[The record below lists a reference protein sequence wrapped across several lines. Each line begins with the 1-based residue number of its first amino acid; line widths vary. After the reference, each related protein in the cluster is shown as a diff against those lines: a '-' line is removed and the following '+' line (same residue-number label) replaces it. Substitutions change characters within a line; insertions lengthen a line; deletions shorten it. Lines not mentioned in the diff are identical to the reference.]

1 MVCVLY
7 KTVIFLL
14 HNVFAGKCE
23 YHTLLS
29 FAYLISFFLLNS
41 YPWAGERCDE
51 LTTSEKWY
59 HVQIS
64 LLVISNLTMIPGVL
78 FTIYHELYLIAV
90 GLFTAAMASIFYHL
104 CDTDTYC
111 IFGLSFGSLQVSTYY
126 HTLLYSTLLFNLI
139 GIRCLV

>member
-1 MVCVLY
+1 MRISCPSYVCISY
-7 KTVIFLL
+7 
-14 HNVFAGKCE
+14 
-23 YHTLLS
+23 LS
-29 FAYLISFFLLNS
+29 LSLSLSHS
-41 YPWAGERCDE
+41 YPWAGERCYE
-51 LTTSEKWY
+51 LATSEKWY

-111 IFGLSFGSLQVSTYY
+111 IFGLSFGSLQVSIMYY
-126 HTLLYSTLLFNLI
+126 HTLYYITLTVQSN
-139 GIRCLV
+139 RCWMSCLVLL